1 MKLQKIGGV
10 AVIASLFV
18 WLVAVIIYNRFG
30 LPSDPVK
37 AMEAYS
43 VAPVY
48 PHIPLLLIEVCYILL
63 MAFFLALHER
73 MNAGA
78 PYLTRI
84 MLIAISA
91 AAAMGFME
99 VVIWITGM
107 QLIIPTRDV
116 SAYRALD
123 AIFNGLHN
131 AAGHAAMWATL
142 FAGWAILKSRAFKP
156 ILGWLSIAASIL
168 AILRLIIPQLGLVYP
183 FYIAYVAIIWMGI
196 EMLRKKPNIDNQ

>member
-1 MKLQKIGGV
+1 MKLQKIGGI
-10 AVIASLFV
+10 AVIVSIFV
-18 WLVAVIIYNRFG
+18 WFVAVIIYNRFG
-30 LPSDPVK
+30 LPVDPVK

-43 VAPVY
+43 VSPTYTNAC
-48 PHIPLLLIEVCYILL
+48 LLLIAVCYLLL
-63 MAFFLALHER
+63 MIFFLALHER
-73 MNAGA
+73 MHTYA

-91 AAAMGFME
+91 AATVGIMDT
-99 VVIWITGM
+99 VVWKTG
-107 QLIIPTRDV
+107 LDVIVPTRDV
-116 SAYRALD
+116 SAYRAIN
-123 AIFNGLHN
+123 AILTGLYN

-142 FAGWAILKSRAFKP
+142 FAGWAILKSRAFSP